1 MHIFLEWHPVSSAV
15 EGDKPTTKTL
25 HSLPPNF
32 GMAAA
37 EFCIYSSLYDEM
49 KIKKEKRIE
58 EEGWGDGDNELFL
71 RISRS

>member
-1 MHIFLEWHPVSSAV
+1 MAPRFKCSRRRQTYDENFAFIATELWHGV
-15 EGDKPTTKTL
+15 
-25 HSLPPNF
+25 
-32 GMAAA
+32 AA

-58 EEGWGDGDNELFL
+58 DRGDGDNELFL